1 MADKPVG
8 FLKKKPKL
16 LAEDVKKELGV
27 EGDQT
32 SDLTLLT
39 RAAATLSGSYDVKEL
54 PAPRLKNDAK
64 SKAAAV
70 PEVPEV
76 PEVSKTLLGSVDY
89 TKFGDATP
97 YAIQIK
103 SEISKNPYKLKAPG
117 QVYPL
122 TTRLGFQK
130 QILKLY
136 NEFITIP
143 EFGKEPD
150 FDACKKL
157 GGSAAA
163 QVEMYE
169 YQKFVR
175 EYVRHASPYRGLLVY
190 HGLGSG
196 KTCSAIAA
204 AEALFSVTK
213 KKIIIMTPSS
223 LRYNFIREISFCG
236 FQHLRLQNHW
246 ISLSTQ
252 GNEGQMIKLFAT
264 QILNLPAETYVKK
277 HSQIWVPDF
286 KQPPNFN
293 QLTDED
299 RREIT
304 QQLEAQVSSNIRFI
318 NYNGITA
325 SKLKRI
331 ACQAPD
337 AKGYG
342 PFDNAVI
349 VIDEIHNLTRLMQGT
364 IEPYL
369 TVLPGVKGRKVPLE
383 PIAPGRWE
391 PELCKKPTD
400 PRKPYQTNY
409 KRGYLFYR
417 LLAGARNSKIIGLSG
432 TPLINFPEEIAIL
445 TNLIGGYIHTC
456 TFTAT
461 PFSEKARELLQNNP
475 YIDFEEVDATG
486 VNMNITFTVL
496 PEGLIKA
503 SAADG
508 TLGAQR
514 VPPGTLTPTIQE
526 TAAKTKADMETAG
539 IRIIGELTYKS
550 HPLLPPVGDEFRE
563 TFLNG
568 SDLKN
573 QVVLRKRLQGLVSYY
588 RGSKKELMPAV
599 TIDTVVNV
607 PFSPYAQSMYQ
618 AVRGEELR
626 IDMEKKKQKP
636 TGALAAAGKLANLWA
651 DIYEMSKL
659 KQSNSYRMASR
670 QACNFAF
677 PEGIVRPRPRDA
689 NDAVADIGRETE
701 EVFDEAPD
709 APLPDEYTLERL
721 EGEDDEDDVEAAAAE
736 DAEIDAGQRQDAL
749 DAARV
754 AGEEYVAE
762 VEGEQKAE
770 ETTLIKEA
778 AAIADAPL
786 IGAVAA
792 AVKTAAPGV
801 KTLTAAALIAKQQGD
816 LREKCKRGIL
826 PGEKYLDATRRA
838 KQCLKT
844 FATNKLRLF
853 PVGVKISDAVKGGQV
868 PDPERLVK
876 YSPKFAAIITKIL
889 EAPGSSLVYSQ
900 FLDMEGI
907 GIFSTVLEIN
917 EFQRIE
923 IIADEGGNL
932 TFSPA
937 TIASLKKGAAVN
949 RYLTFTGSQ
958 TSDKWKGSVTV
969 RNMSLKVFNAR
980 YVEEEGG
987 GKFTELPPA
996 MSRVLVEA
1004 GFKGNFVGDLC
1015 RVFAIT
1021 SAGAEGLSL
1030 KNVRRVH
1037 IMEPFWNHVRTD
1049 QVKGRAV
1056 RICSHIDLDYSP
1068 SPELNQRTVEVYT
1081 YCSVFAA
1088 EALQRPDGTG
1098 GYPRID
1104 QQVLQNDGVKGDD
1117 ARAMGFEVPAGLK
1130 EYILTSDQHLWQ
1142 LSERKKKVLQNIQDL
1157 MKTNAVDC
1165 KINIYENEDDG
1176 LGCITLPG
1184 TPQQYAFHPDL
1195 KKDIAE
1201 TSTRFPDSSLV
1212 KETAGTGIE
1221 EDLDFTA
1228 LTALTALT
1236 DLTDLTA
1243 AAAAPAAAAA
1253 ATAAAPAALL
1263 KPKVIPTIK
1272 ASTIRYEGKLYL
1284 AVPVLQKGQITPLI
1298 YDLYDRGDI
1307 KMTRKVGV
1315 SLADRDGRPTLDVQL
1330 F

>member
-1 MADKPVG
+1 MADRPGG
-8 FLKKKPKL
+8 FLKKKPKIL
-16 LAEDVKKELGV
+16 SEDARKEFISDGA
-27 EGDQT
+27 QT
-32 SDLTLLT
+32 SDLTLLS
-39 RAAATLSGSYDVKEL
+39 RMPATPSGAKAPEGKVPEGKVPEGK
-54 PAPRLKNDAK
+54 APRP
-64 SKAAAV
+64 KATIQKANE
-70 PEVPEV
+70 EVPQAARRRI
-76 PEVSKTLLGSVDY
+76 DY
-89 TKFGDATP
+89 AAFGEAMP
-97 YAIQIK
+97 YAIDIK
-103 SEISKNPYKLKAPG
+103 SEEAKNPYKLKTPK

-122 TTRLGFQK
+122 PSRLGFQK

-150 FDACKKL
+150 YDACKKL
-157 GGSAAA
+157 GGAAAA

-175 EYVRHASPYRGLLVY
+175 EYVRQASPYRGLLVY

-213 KKIIIMTPSS
+213 KKIIVMTPSS

-236 FQHLRLQNHW
+236 FRHLRLQNHW
-246 ISLSTQ
+246 IPLSTE
-252 GNEGQMIKLFAT
+252 GDEGQMIKLFAS
-264 QILNLPAETYVKK
+264 QILHLPSDTYIKK
-277 HSQIWVPDF
+277 HNRIWVPDF
-286 KQPPNFN
+286 KQAPNFN

-304 QQLEAQVSSNIRFI
+304 QQLEQQVSANIRFI
-318 NYNGITA
+318 NYNGIKA
-325 SKLKRI
+325 SKLKRM
-331 ACQAPD
+331 ACQTPD
-337 AKGYG
+337 ANGYG

-369 TVLPGVKGRKVPLE
+369 TTLHGVKGRKVPLE
-383 PIAPGRWE
+383 PIMPGRWE

-461 PFSEKARELLQNNP
+461 PSTLDEDARKILQENP

-503 SAADG
+503 LAPDG
-508 TLGAQR
+508 TPGAQR
-514 VPPGTLTPTIQE
+514 VPPGTPTPTIQE
-526 TAAKTKADMETAG
+526 TAEKIREGLEEKG
-539 IRIIGELTYKS
+539 IRIIGDLSYKS
-550 HPLLPPVGDEFRE
+550 HPLLPPIGDDFRE
-563 TFLNG
+563 KFLNG
-568 SDLKN
+568 SELKN

-588 RGSKKELMPAV
+588 RGSKKELMPTV
-599 TIDTVVNV
+599 TVDTVVNV
-607 PFSPYAQSMYQ
+607 PFSPYAQTTYQ
-618 AVRGEELR
+618 LVRGEELR
-626 IDMEKKKQKP
+626 IDMEKRKQKP
-636 TGALAAAGKLANLWA
+636 TGTLAAAGKLANLWA

-677 PEGIVRPRPRDA
+677 PEGIVRPRPRDS
-689 NDAVADIGRETE
+689 NDAIADIGRAEE

-709 APLPDEYTLERL
+709 APLPEEMVLERDK
-721 EGEDDEDDVEAAAAE
+721 EEDDDENDVEAAAAE

-749 DAARV
+749 EAAKL
-754 AGEEYVAE
+754 AGEEAVAE
-762 VEGEQKAE
+762 VEGIQKAE
-770 ETTLIKEA
+770 ETTLIAEA
-778 AAIADAPL
+778 APLAEAPL
-786 IGAVAA
+786 PGAVAPKVA
-792 AVKTAAPGV
+792 GT
-801 KTLTAAALIAKQQGD
+801 KTLTAAALIAKQHGE
-816 LREKCKRGIL
+816 LKEKCKRGIL
-826 PGEKYLDATRRA
+826 PGEQYLDATRRA

-853 PVGVKISDAVKGGQV
+853 PVGTKISDAIKAKQV
-868 PDPERLVK
+868 PDSERLVK

-917 EFQRIE
+917 EFHRIE
-923 IIADEGGNL
+923 IIADADGSL
-932 TFSPA
+932 MFSPA
-937 TIASLKKGAAVN
+937 TIASLKKGGAVN

-958 TSDKWKGSVTV
+958 TSDKWKGSVNI
-969 RNMSLKVFNAR
+969 RNMALKVFNAR

-1004 GFKGNFVGDLC
+1004 GFKGNLSGELC

-1068 SPELNQRTVEVYT
+1068 TPELNQRTVEVYT
-1081 YCSVFAA
+1081 YCSVFSP
-1088 EALQRPDGTG
+1088 EALQRPDGSG

-1104 QQVLQNDGVKGDD
+1104 QQILQNDGVKADD
-1117 ARAMGFEVPAGLK
+1117 ARDMGLDVPAGLV
-1130 EYILTSDQHLWQ
+1130 EYIITSDQHLLQ

-1184 TPQQYAFHPDL
+1184 TPQQYAVHPDL
-1195 KKDIAE
+1195 EKDIAE
-1201 TSTRFPDSSLV
+1201 TSTSFPDSSLV
-1212 KETAGTGIE
+1212 KETVGVE
-1221 EDLDFTA
+1221 
-1228 LTALTALT
+1228 
-1236 DLTDLTA
+1236 
-1243 AAAAPAAAAA
+1243 APAISDDILDLGSTNTTAPVAAI
-1253 ATAAAPAALL
+1253 PPPIV
-1263 KPKVIPTIK
+1263 KPKAPPMIK
-1272 ASTIRYEGKLYL
+1272 ASVIRYEGKPYI
-1284 AVPVLQKGQITPLI
+1284 AVPVLQKGQLTPLT
-1298 YDLYDRGDI
+1298 YDLYHRGDLHR
-1307 KMTRKVGV
+1307 TRKVGV
-1315 SLADRDGRPTLDVQL
+1315 SLADSDGNPTMDIEL

>member
-32 SDLTLLT
+32 SDLTFLA
-39 RAAATLSGSYDVKEL
+39 RAAATPSGSYDVKEL
-54 PAPRLKNDAK
+54 PAPRMKTGAK
-64 SKAAAV
+64 SKAAAEV

-76 PEVSKTLLGSVDY
+76 PQALFDRKAA
-89 TKFGDATP
+89 KFGEAMT

-103 SEISKNPYKLKAPG
+103 SEESKNPYKLKTPG

-175 EYVRHASPYRGLLVY
+175 EYVRQASPYRGLLVY

-246 ISLSTQ
+246 ISLSTE

-264 QILNLPAETYVKK
+264 QILNLPSDSYVKK

-318 NYNGITA
+318 NYNGIKA

-342 PFDNAVI
+342 PFDNSVI

-461 PFSEKARELLQNNP
+461 PFSEKARELLQSNP

-486 VNMNITFTVL
+486 VNMNVTFTVL

-514 VPPGTLTPTIQE
+514 VPPGTSTPTIQE
-526 TAAKTKADMETAG
+526 TATKIKADLEAAG
-539 IRIIGELTYKS
+539 IRIIGELSYKS

-599 TIDTVVNV
+599 TVDIVVNV
-607 PFSPYAQSMYQ
+607 PFSPYAQSTYQ
-618 AVRGEELR
+618 TVRGEELR

-709 APLPDEYTLERL
+709 APLPDEYTLERP
-721 EGEDDEDDVEAAAAE
+721 EEDDEDDVEAAAAE

-754 AGEEYVAE
+754 AGEELVAE
-762 VEGEQKAE
+762 VEEEQKSE
-770 ETTLIKEA
+770 ETTLIQEA
-778 AAIADAPL
+778 APIADAPL

-792 AVKTAAPGV
+792 NAVKAVPGV

-816 LREKCKRGIL
+816 LREKCKRGVL

-889 EAPGSSLVYSQ
+889 EAPGSNLVYSQ

-917 EFQRIE
+917 DFQRIE
-923 IIADEGGNL
+923 IIADESGNL

-1068 SPELNQRTVEVYT
+1068 SPELNQRNVEVYT
-1081 YCSVFAA
+1081 YCSVFAP
-1088 EALQRPDGTG
+1088 EAMQRPDGTG

-1117 ARAMGFEVPAGLK
+1117 ARAMGFAVPAGLN

-1212 KETAGTGIE
+1212 KETAGTATVLG
-1221 EDLDFTA
+1221 EDDALAAFTA
-1228 LTALTALT
+1228 ALALAPALATAAP
-1236 DLTDLTA
+1236 TA
-1243 AAAAPAAAAA
+1243 AAALP
-1253 ATAAAPAALL
+1253 L
-1263 KPKVIPTIK
+1263 KPRVIPTIK

-1284 AVPVLQKGQITPLI
+1284 AVPVLQKGQLTPLM

-1315 SLADRDGRPTLDVQL
+1315 SLADSDGRPTLDVQL
-1330 F
+1330 I